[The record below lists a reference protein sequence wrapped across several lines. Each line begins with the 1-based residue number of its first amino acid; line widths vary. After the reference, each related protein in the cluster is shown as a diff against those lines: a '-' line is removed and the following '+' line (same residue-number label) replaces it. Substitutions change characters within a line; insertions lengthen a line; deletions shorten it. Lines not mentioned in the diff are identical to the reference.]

1 VKTHTNLD
9 TQTPLNLQIKAAGKL
24 MEAAMLMALAMP
36 ERYDYFRQKAE
47 KHRIKMYR
55 LIGQRTV
62 VQA

>member
-1 VKTHTNLD
+1 MKTQANLD

-36 ERYDYFRQKAE
+36 ERYDYFRQRAE

-55 LIGQRTV
+55 LIAQKTV
-62 VQA
+62 LQA